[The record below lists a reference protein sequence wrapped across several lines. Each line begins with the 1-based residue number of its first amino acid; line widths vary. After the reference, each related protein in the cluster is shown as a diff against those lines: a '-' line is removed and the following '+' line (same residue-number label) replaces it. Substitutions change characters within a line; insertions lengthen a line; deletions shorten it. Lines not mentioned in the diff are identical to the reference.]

1 LEETPSG
8 IHFRNGWSKRRVT
21 PLEELLAERIR
32 RYGPI
37 PFADFMRECLYHPI
51 HGYYSKA
58 EWQRFT
64 DYYTSVDVHPIFG
77 RLLARKFAE
86 MWEQL
91 ERPKEFLLVEAGAG
105 VGRLALHILDF
116 CEAKLPEFYDVL
128 RCVAVERSASRR
140 AQAAARLQCET
151 DFSLS
156 SCAHAGHV
164 HISPEIPAQIPA
176 GCVFSNELIDALPV
190 RRLVLQDGALRE
202 ILVGRDNA
210 KFVDVVAP
218 VSTCAINEYFVAQGV
233 TLHEGQHAEAGL
245 EACDWISEV
254 GRRMARGFVLTIDYG
269 HHAAELFNERH
280 MRGTLLAYR
289 EHRVSENF
297 YASPGE
303 QDLTAHVNFTALE
316 TWGQRSGLETVEFTS
331 QTAFLLALGQP
342 NEFADLYDPGQTEAE
357 HIRARLQLKTLIHP
371 EGMGERF
378 QVLVQRKGM
387 AGDGG

>member
-1 LEETPSG
+1 
-8 IHFRNGWSKRRVT
+8 VT

-37 PFADFMRECLYHPI
+37 PFADFMRECLYHPV

-58 EWQRFT
+58 ESQRFV

-91 ERPKEFLLVEAGAG
+91 ERPKEFVLVEVGAG
-105 VGRLALHILDF
+105 VGRLALHIMDF
-116 CEAKLPEFYDVL
+116 CEARLPDFCSAVRYV
-128 RCVAVERSASRR
+128 VVERSASRR
-140 AQAAARLQCET
+140 EQAVARLARHARAGRLQ
-151 DFSLS
+151 LS
-156 SCAHAGHV
+156 A
-164 HISPEIPAQIPA
+164 EIPPQIRA

-190 RRLVLQDGALRE
+190 HRVVMTERGLQE
-202 ILVGRDNA
+202 ILVGWGHG

-218 VSTCAINEYFVAQGV
+218 VSTCAINEYFSTQGV
-233 TLHEGQHAEAGL
+233 KLLDDQHAEAGL
-245 EACDWISEV
+245 EACDWITEV
-254 GRRMARGFVLTIDYG
+254 GRRIERGFVLTIDYG
-269 HHAAELFNERH
+269 HRASELFDEH
-280 MRGTLLAYR
+280 HLRGTLLAYR
-289 EHRVSENF
+289 AHRVSEDF

-342 NEFADLYDPGQTEAE
+342 NEFADLYDHGQTEAE
-357 HIRARLQLKTLIHP
+357 QVRARLQLKTLIHP

-378 QVLVQRKGM
+378 QVILERKGSV
-387 AGDGG
+387 